1 MMEHRPTLAESFAH
15 LKGFYLRR
23 LERKL
28 DIRPDT
34 SASAARRALE
44 IVQRPGME
52 RFRARK

>member
-1 MMEHRPTLAESFAH
+1 MMEHRPRLADSFTH

-52 RFRARK
+52 QFRGKK